1 MVEKGKIRFRW
12 LKVMYLWTIIGAGGF
27 GLGMLAVPET
37 MKAIFGWPSQD
48 PVLFGIMGSL
58 FVAFGIVSILG
69 FLSPLKFVPVLMVQ
83 LCYKVIWYLV
93 VLLPNMVAGRV
104 PLYGWMLAG
113 IFATYIIGDLIAIPF
128 AYVFKREVL

>member
-1 MVEKGKIRFRW
+1 MVEKSKIRFRW

-37 MKAIFGWPSQD
+37 MKAVFGWPGQD

-58 FVAFGIVSILG
+58 FVAFGILSILG
-69 FLSPLKFVPVLMVQ
+69 FLSPLKFVPVLMLQ
-83 LCYKVIWYLV
+83 LTYKVIWYLV
-93 VLLPNMVAGRV
+93 VLLPNMVARRV
-104 PLYGWMLAG
+104 PAYGWMLAG

-128 AYVFKREVL
+128 PSVFEREVL

>member
-1 MVEKGKIRFRW
+1 MVEKSKIRFRW

-37 MKAIFGWPSQD
+37 LKALFGWPSQD
-48 PVLFGIMGSL
+48 PVLFGIMGSI

-83 LCYKVIWYLV
+83 LCYKVIWYIV
-93 VLLPNMVAGRV
+93 VLLPNIAAGQV
-104 PLYGWMLAG
+104 HMYGWILAG

-128 AYVFKREVL
+128 PYVCERETK

>member
-1 MVEKGKIRFRW
+1 MVEESKIRFRW

-37 MKAIFGWPSQD
+37 LKALFGWPSQD
-48 PVLFGIMGSL
+48 PVLFGIMGSI

-83 LCYKVIWYLV
+83 LCYKVIWYIV
-93 VLLPNMVAGRV
+93 VLLPNIAAGQV
-104 PLYGWMLAG
+104 HMYGWILAG

-128 AYVFKREVL
+128 PYVCERETK